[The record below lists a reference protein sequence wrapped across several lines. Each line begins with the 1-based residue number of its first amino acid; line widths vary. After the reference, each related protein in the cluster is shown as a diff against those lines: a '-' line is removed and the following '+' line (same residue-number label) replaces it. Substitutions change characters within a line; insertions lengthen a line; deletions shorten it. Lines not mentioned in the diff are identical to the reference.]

1 MGNTV
6 EDDMSI
12 SGIITG
18 GMVADPTTVTVEI
31 CVQEQISGVIA
42 ADPNLVGTIIEDCAA
57 PAFDIT
63 SFSSLSGSSFEVGQ
77 SSATPSFSAAYNRTP
92 DSAVL
97 TDDDGTP
104 AKDVTVT
111 PTSFSSDGTFTKTAN
126 NATVTFTLTASQ
138 AGSPDTGQVVFTWR
152 PLVFTGITANAGPY
166 TEADIEAL
174 ITQSLSS
181 SASYS
186 GTIAPV
192 NQYIVHAY
200 PDPYGPLL
208 PTNFEIGSFGPG
220 DMTEVQV
227 ALSIT
232 NAFGNTQNY
241 RVARS
246 DNLIDTTI
254 TGPLA
259 FTVTP

>member
-1 MGNTV
+1 MGV
-6 EDDMSI
+6 
-12 SGIITG
+12 SGIVTG
-18 GMVADPTTVTVEI
+18 GTIVDPSTVTVEI
-31 CVQEQISGVIA
+31 CVQEQVSGVIA

-57 PAFDIT
+57 PGFDIT
-63 SFSSLSGSSFEVGQ
+63 AFSSLVVSLLDMGDSA
-77 SSATPSFSAAYNRTP
+77 ATPPFTASYNRSPT
-92 DSAVL
+92 SAVL

-104 AKDVTVT
+104 AKDVTAT
-111 PTSFSSDGTFTKTAN
+111 PLSFSSDGTFTKTVN
-126 NATVTFTLTASQ
+126 NATVTFTLTASDA
-138 AGSPDTGQVVFTWR
+138 AGPDTGQVVFTWR

-174 ITQSLSS
+174 VTQNLSG
-181 SASYS
+181 SAAFS

-200 PDPYGPLL
+200 PATYGPLL

-232 NAFGNTQNY
+232 NAFGNTQDY

-254 TGPLA
+254 TGQLA
-259 FTVTP
+259 FMVIP

>member
-1 MGNTV
+1 MGNTA
-6 EDDMSI
+6 EDNMSI
-12 SGIITG
+12 SGIVTG
-18 GMVADPTTVTVEI
+18 GMVVDPSTVTVEI
-31 CVQEQISGVIA
+31 CVQEQISGIIA
-42 ADPNLVGTIIEDCAA
+42 ADPNLIGTIIEDCAA

-77 SSATPSFSAAYNRTP
+77 ASVTPSFSAAYNRTP
-92 DSAVL
+92 DSSIL
-97 TDDDGTP
+97 TDDAATP
-104 AKDVTVT
+104 AKDVTAT
-111 PTSFSSDGTFTKTAN
+111 PTSFSSDGTFTKTVN

-174 ITQSLSS
+174 LTQVGLS
-181 SASYS
+181 
-186 GTIAPV
+186 V
-192 NQYIVHAY
+192 
-200 PDPYGPLL
+200 
-208 PTNFEIGSFGPG
+208 
-220 DMTEVQV
+220 
-227 ALSIT
+227 T
-232 NAFGNTQNY
+232 NAFGNIQNY

>member
-1 MGNTV
+1 
-6 EDDMSI
+6 MSI

-42 ADPNLVGTIIEDCAA
+42 ADPNLIGTIIEDCAA

-63 SFSSLSGSSFEVGQ
+63 AFSALVASLLEVGD
-77 SSATPSFSAAYNRTP
+77 SSVTPSFNAAYNRSP
-92 DSAVL
+92 DSAIL
-97 TDDDGTP
+97 TDNDGTP
-104 AKDVTVT
+104 AKDVTAT
-111 PTSFSSDGTFTKTAN
+111 PLSFSSDGTFTKTAN
-126 NATVTFTLTASQ
+126 NASVTFTLTASQ
-138 AGSPDTGQVVFTWR
+138 AGSPDTGQIVFTWR

-174 ITQSLSS
+174 LTQGL
-181 SASYS
+181 SASAAFS
-186 GTIAPV
+186 GTTAPV

-200 PDPYGPLL
+200 PDGYGPLL

-227 ALSIT
+227 GLSVT
-232 NAFGNTQNY
+232 NAFGNIQNY

>member
-1 MGNTV
+1 MGV
-6 EDDMSI
+6 
-12 SGIITG
+12 SGIVTG
-18 GMVADPTTVTVEI
+18 GTIVDPSTVTVET
-31 CVQEQISGVIA
+31 CVQEQISGIIA

-63 SFSSLSGSSFEVGQ
+63 SFSALVVSSLEVGD
-77 SSATPSFSAAYNRTP
+77 SAITPPFTASYNRSPT
-92 DSAVL
+92 SAVL

-104 AKDVTVT
+104 AKDVTAT
-111 PTSFSSDGTFTKTAN
+111 PLSFSSDGTFTKTAN
-126 NATVTFTLTASQ
+126 NATVTFTLTASD
-138 AGSPDTGQVVFTWR
+138 AGGPDTAQAVFTWR

-166 TEADIEAL
+166 TEADVEAL
-174 ITQSLSS
+174 ITQNLAAT
-181 SASYS
+181 SAFS
-186 GTIAPV
+186 GTVAPV

-200 PDPYGPLL
+200 PASYGALL

-227 ALSIT
+227 ALSVT
-232 NAFGNTQNY
+232 NAFGNTQDY

-259 FTVTP
+259 FTVIP